1 MVLAVAT
8 GASLTGVTLMVEVT
22 AAERA
27 LPSLTCQEMVRLAD
41 VEVGVSDVE
50 LKETERRAASY

>member
-8 GASLTGVTLMVEVT
+8 GASFTGVTLMVEVT

-27 LPSLTCQEMVRLAD
+27 LSSLTCQEMVRLAD

-50 LKETERRAASY
+50 L